1 MKNEKIKDIKDIED
15 LKSIMNT
22 ILEKVGYTNFK
33 WNEVTID
40 CKEKHERPEELKN
53 GEVAVYI
60 FKYKDKYLKIGKVG
74 ENSNN
79 RFRYQHYNPNS
90 CNSNLALQLLKDKDG
105 KKFKA
110 PNKELKEIRD
120 KLLKDFIAKEDQVS
134 KEIREEIS
142 EWIFKNTT
150 RTNIYFNLSN
160 NKNKYLILS
169 LFEIALQCYF
179 NPIYEENF
187 HISKCNEE
195 GEL

>member
-1 MKNEKIKDIKDIED
+1 MEKEKIKDIKNIED
-15 LKSIMNT
+15 LKGIMDP
-22 ILEKVGYTNFK
+22 ILKKVGYTDFN

-105 KKFKA
+105 NKFKDDE
-110 PNKELKEIRD
+110 NKLKKIRD
-120 KLLKDFIAKEDQVS
+120 MLPKSFIVKEDKVS
-134 KEIREEIS
+134 KETREEIS

-187 HISKCNEE
+187 HISKNNEE
-195 GEL
+195 GE